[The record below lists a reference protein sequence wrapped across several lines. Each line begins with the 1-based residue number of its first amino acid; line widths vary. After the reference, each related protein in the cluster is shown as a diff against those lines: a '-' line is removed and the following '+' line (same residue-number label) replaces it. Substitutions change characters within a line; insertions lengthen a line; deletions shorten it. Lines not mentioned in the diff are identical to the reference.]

1 VNECQLSG
9 TADAFGATE
18 PSAQL
23 KRRKDVSVEPAGELL
38 DWAPA
43 CEDLDR
49 RTRDASCELRDPLV
63 LGRGSDAVQLQGFGG
78 FDGERECRR
87 AVNGRGAGVGQRSA
101 VKDETR
107 IFVHGVILLFQGR
120 TEAWGPEVNQRWGA
134 TRS

>member
-9 TADAFGATE
+9 TAGPFGATE

-38 DWAPA
+38 DWAAA

-49 RTRDASCELRDPLV
+49 GTRDASCELRDPL
-63 LGRGSDAVQLQGFGG
+63 LLRRRPDGVQLQWFGG

-87 AVNGRGAGVGQRSA
+87 AFNSQGAGLGERSA
-101 VKDETR
+101 VKDETW
-107 IFVHGVILLFQGR
+107 IFVHGCDPSV
-120 TEAWGPEVNQRWGA
+120 
-134 TRS
+134 